1 MKRLVLLV
9 WAVALVAAAPALAQ
23 QNPVTISFE
32 LAVEGEPPVDATFF
46 GQYLV
51 EGATVQ
57 LTYSDGDGVY
67 TGSMSGGAPE
77 AGFRIVQGTGA
88 EQTMTGVHPGEPV
101 TVIEEFDTPPSRA
114 AQRRS
119 PPASPSAAVGPGAA
133 TGAEGTRPRAA
144 TEARPSRR
152 RA

>member
-23 QNPVTISFE
+23 QNPVTINFE
-32 LAVEGEPPVDATFF
+32 LAVEGEPPADATFF

-51 EGATVQ
+51 ERATVQ
-57 LTYSDGDGVY
+57 LTDPDGDGVY

-88 EQTMTGVHPGEPV
+88 EQTMTGVHPGKPV
-101 TVIEEFDTPPSRA
+101 SVIEEFDAPPSREA
-114 AQRRS
+114 RRRS
-119 PPASPSAAVGPGAA
+119 LPASPSAAVGPGA
-133 TGAEGTRPRAA
+133 EGTRPGAA
-144 TEARPSRR
+144 TGARPSRR